1 MHCRMKEHLS
11 KFNSKKEKIRSES
24 AFFKHLENSHGGR
37 DHEKPFSEYFDVQI
51 MKAYRKAFTKCI
63 EEGTYIASHEGEVL
77 NSKSEWHQTKVIRT
91 TTKVV
96 QGGADVLR
104 ELGAQEANGV
114 GQQGAGRQGA
124 GGQGAGGQG
133 AGGQGA
139 GGQGAQGQGA
149 GRQASSRRQSPRDHG
164 GLRTRGQ

>member
-1 MHCRMKEHLS
+1 
-11 KFNSKKEKIRSES
+11 
-24 AFFKHLENSHGGR
+24 
-37 DHEKPFSEYFDVQI
+37 

-77 NSKSEWHQTKVIRT
+77 KSKSEWHQTKVIRT

-96 QGGADVLR
+96 QGGTDVPR

-114 GQQGAGRQGA
+114 VQQGAGRQGA
-124 GGQGAGGQG
+124 GAQGAGGQG

-149 GRQASSRRQSPRDHG
+149 GRQASSRRQSPRGQG
-164 GLRTRGQ
+164 GQRTRGQ

>member
-1 MHCRMKEHLS
+1 
-11 KFNSKKEKIRSES
+11 
-24 AFFKHLENSHGGR
+24 
-37 DHEKPFSEYFDVQI
+37 

-63 EEGTYIASHEGEVL
+63 EEGTYIASHEGKVL

-96 QGGADVLR
+96 QGGAYVLR
-104 ELGAQEANGV
+104 ELGAQEANGIV
-114 GQQGAGRQGA
+114 QQGAGRQGAGEQGA

-139 GGQGAQGQGA
+139 G
-149 GRQASSRRQSPRDHG
+149 
-164 GLRTRGQ
+164 